1 MLLRLGPVEIK
12 TMLSTLSGRLKLA
25 LLSTALLVA
34 PLAAYPQPYPS
45 RAIRIIV
52 PFPAGGGTDVIAR
65 SLGEELSRRMGK
77 PFIVEN
83 KPGAGSIMGN
93 DLVAKSQADGYTLL
107 LTTSAFSIV
116 ASIGVKLPYNGVAA
130 FEPVA
135 LLGRAPNVVLVRN
148 DSQIRSMADLLR
160 EAKGNPGKLTYGS
173 AGNGTSVHLA
183 AEYFQSLAGIRLVH
197 VPYRGSAPQFADLLA
212 GHIDVA
218 FATMASAATLIRDGR
233 VRALAV
239 TSQARS
245 PIFPGLPTVA
255 EAGVNRYE
263 AEVWYGVFVPKG
275 TPETLV
281 ATLHRAIEQASAA
294 GAFRDR
300 LGREGVVGGVR
311 PPHEL
316 RATAEQEVTR
326 WQQVVKERGIRFD

>member
-1 MLLRLGPVEIK
+1 
-12 TMLSTLSGRLKLA
+12 MLSILAIGRLLFA
-25 LLSTALLVA
+25 MLVTALPII
-34 PLAAYPQPYPS
+34 PLAAHAQPYPA
-45 RAIRIIV
+45 RPVRIIV

-65 SLGEELSRRMGK
+65 SLGDELSRGMGK

-83 KPGAGSIMGN
+83 KPGAGSVMGN
-93 DLVAKSQADGYTLL
+93 DLVAKSSADGYTLL

-116 ASIGVKLPYNGVAA
+116 ASIGIKLPYGGIQA

-148 DSQIRSMADLLR
+148 DSRIRSAADLLR
-160 EAKGNPGKLTYGS
+160 DAKANPGKLTYGS

-239 TSQARS
+239 TSPARS
-245 PIFPGLPTVA
+245 PAFPEVPAVA
-255 EAGVNRYE
+255 EAGVKGYS

-275 TPETLV
+275 TPATVV
-281 ATLHRAIEQASAA
+281 AALHRAIAQASAG
-294 GAFRDR
+294 GAFRER
-300 LGREGVVGGVR
+300 LAREGVVGGIGS
-311 PPHEL
+311 PQDL
-316 RATAEQEVTR
+316 CATAEQEVSR
-326 WQQVVKERGIRFD
+326 WLQVVKDKEIRIE

>member
-1 MLLRLGPVEIK
+1 MFR
-12 TMLSTLSGRLKLA
+12 TFATGRLLFIM
-25 LLSTALLVA
+25 LVTALPII
-34 PLAAYPQPYPS
+34 PLTAHAQPYPA
-45 RAIRIIV
+45 RPVRIIV

-65 SLGEELSRRMGK
+65 SLSDELSRGMGK

-83 KPGAGSIMGN
+83 KPGAGSVMGN
-93 DLVAKSQADGYTLL
+93 DLVAKSSADGYTLL

-116 ASIGVKLPYNGVAA
+116 ASIGIKLPYGGIHA

-148 DSQIRSMADLLR
+148 DSRIRSAADLLR
-160 EAKGNPGKLTYGS
+160 EAKANPGKLTYGS

-183 AEYFQSLAGIRLVH
+183 AEYFQSLAGVRLVH

-239 TSQARS
+239 TSPARS
-245 PIFPGLPTVA
+245 PAFPQVPTVA
-255 EAGVNRYE
+255 EAGVKGYS

-275 TPETLV
+275 TPATVV
-281 ATLHRAIEQASAA
+281 AALHRAIAQASAA

-300 LGREGVVGGVR
+300 LAREGVVSGIGA
-311 PPHEL
+311 PQDL
-316 RATAEQEVTR
+316 RTTAEQEISR
-326 WQQVVKERGIRFD
+326 WQQVVKDKEIRIE